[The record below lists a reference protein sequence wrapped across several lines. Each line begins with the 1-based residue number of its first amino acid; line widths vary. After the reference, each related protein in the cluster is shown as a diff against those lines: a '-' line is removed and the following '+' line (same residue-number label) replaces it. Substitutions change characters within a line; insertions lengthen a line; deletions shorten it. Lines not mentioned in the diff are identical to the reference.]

1 MKILLEGP
9 FIKNTR
15 VLMRDIGYH
24 FQGET
29 IDRGELMFTHPA
41 RGYPRFHIYLKEGDG
56 KIMVNLHLDHKKP
69 IYKNSVAHSAEY
81 DGDIVE
87 AEGRRIK
94 SLAGK

>member
-9 FIKNTR
+9 FRKNTR
-15 VLMRDIGYH
+15 NIMRDLGYH

-29 IDRGELMFTHPA
+29 IDSGELMFTRPD
-41 RGYPRFHIYLKEGDG
+41 RGYPRFHIYLREGEG

-81 DGDIVE
+81 DGEIVE
-87 AEGRRIK
+87 SEGQRIK
-94 SLAGK
+94 LFSDK